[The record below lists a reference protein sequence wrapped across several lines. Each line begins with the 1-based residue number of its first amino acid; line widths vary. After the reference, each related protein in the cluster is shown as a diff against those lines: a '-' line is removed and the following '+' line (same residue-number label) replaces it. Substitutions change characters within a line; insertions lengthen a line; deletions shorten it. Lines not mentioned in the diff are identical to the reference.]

1 MRSAAIPRC
10 STHTWAAMLSVAG
23 LTVSYGGFQAV
34 CEASLEVR
42 DGELVVL
49 LGANGAGKT
58 TLFRALSGMTR
69 ADAGSRMTFTGHDLA
84 KMTPRAI
91 VDAGL
96 SHCPEGRKL
105 FPGLAV
111 QTNLRLGAYRCPD
124 RADIESRLERVLSLF
139 PVLKDRLGD
148 PAGALSGGQ
157 QQMVAIGRALM
168 AQPRLLLLDEPS
180 VSLAPKVVRQVLET
194 VAAINRAG
202 TMVLLA
208 EQNAYAALE
217 IAHRGSVLEGGRVV
231 LNGPARELME
241 HDEVR
246 RAYMGA

>member
-1 MRSAAIPRC
+1 
-10 STHTWAAMLSVAG
+10 MLSVAG
-23 LTVSYGGFQAV
+23 LTVSYGAFQAV
-34 CEASLEVR
+34 CDVSLEVR
-42 DGELVVL
+42 PGELVVL

-69 ADAGSRMTFTGHDLA
+69 ANAGSRITFDGRDLTTLA
-84 KMTPRAI
+84 PRAI
-91 VDAGL
+91 VDAGM

-105 FPGLAV
+105 FPVLSV
-111 QTNLRLGAYRCPD
+111 MNNLRLGAYRCRD
-124 RADIESRLERVLSLF
+124 RAEIDRRLERVLSLF
-139 PVLKDRLGD
+139 PTLKERLGD
-148 PAGALSGGQ
+148 PAAALSGGQ

-168 AQPRLLLLDEPS
+168 AEPRLLLLDEPS

-208 EQNAYAALE
+208 EQNAYAALD
-217 IAHRGSVLEGGRVV
+217 IANRGYVLEAGRMVLEG
-231 LNGPARELME
+231 PAGDLMQ

>member
-1 MRSAAIPRC
+1 
-10 STHTWAAMLSVAG
+10 MLNVAN

-34 CEASLEVR
+34 CDAALEVR
-42 DGELVVL
+42 EGELVAL

-69 ADAGSRMTFTGHDLA
+69 ADRGSVITFAGRDLSSLPA
-84 KMTPRAI
+84 RAI
-91 VDAGL
+91 VDAGV
-96 SHCPEGRKL
+96 SHCAEGRKL
-105 FPGLAV
+105 FPGLSV
-111 QTNLRLGAYRCPD
+111 MTNLRLGAYRCTD
-124 RADIESRLERVLSLF
+124 RPAIDRRLERVLSLF
-139 PVLKDRLGD
+139 PPLTERLGD
-148 PAGALSGGQ
+148 AAGALSGGQ

-217 IAHRGSVLEGGRVV
+217 IADRGYVLEGGRVV
-231 LNGPARELME
+231 LSGSATELMQ
-241 HDEVR
+241 HDEVK

>member
-1 MRSAAIPRC
+1 MP
-10 STHTWAAMLSVAG
+10 TWVAMLSVANV
-23 LTVSYGGFQAV
+23 TVSYGGFQAV
-34 CEASLEVR
+34 CNASLHVR
-42 DGELVVL
+42 ENELVVL

-69 ADAGSRMTFTGHDLA
+69 ADAGSAMTFAGHDLSA
-84 KMTPRAI
+84 LPPRAI
-91 VDAGL
+91 VDAGV

-105 FPGLAV
+105 FPALSV
-111 QTNLRLGAYRCPD
+111 MTNLRLGAYRCGDGAAID
-124 RADIESRLERVLSLF
+124 RRLDRVLSLF
-139 PVLKDRLGD
+139 PALKDRLAD

-168 AQPRLLLLDEPS
+168 AEPRILLLDEPS

-217 IAHRGSVLEGGRVV
+217 IAQRGYVLEAGRVV
-231 LNGPARELME
+231 LSGSANDLMQ

>member
-1 MRSAAIPRC
+1 MCNA
-10 STHTWAAMLSVAG
+10 TLDVH
-23 LTVSYGGFQAV
+23 
-34 CEASLEVR
+34 E
-42 DGELVVL
+42 GELVVL

-58 TLFRALSGMTR
+58 TLFRALSGIIR
-69 ADAGSRMTFTGHDLA
+69 ADAGSAMTFAGHNLSSLP
-84 KMTPRAI
+84 PRAI
-91 VDAGL
+91 VDAGV

-105 FPGLAV
+105 FPGLSV
-111 QTNLRLGAYRCPD
+111 MTNLRLGAYRCRQ
-124 RADIESRLERVLSLF
+124 RADIDRRLDRVLSLF
-139 PVLKDRLGD
+139 PGLKDRLGD
-148 PAGALSGGQ
+148 PAGAMSGGQ

-168 AQPRLLLLDEPS
+168 AEPRILLLDEPS

-217 IAHRGSVLEGGRVV
+217 IAHRGYVLEAGRVV
-231 LNGPARELME
+231 LEGSAADLMK
-241 HDEVR
+241 HDEVK